1 MSDPT
6 RFTETEPQSPEATL
20 LRSMRSDA
28 PGAGSK
34 KALLGALALS
44 AVGGLSGSAAA
55 SSASSGWAGAG
66 VAKWLAVVGLCGAV
80 LGAGYSAWNG
90 TSSSAASPSPGLE
103 ATNFAA
109 GAGPVAQAPP
119 VPTPASPPVS
129 SLLAE
134 LSQPVASAGP
144 PESRGGRAAAS
155 ALPATALTTAR
166 TPERRAG
173 AAVTAH
179 GLSDEVAALERARR
193 ALADENGTTALKALS
208 EYDREFKQRTLAPEA
223 EALRIEALLKS
234 GDAVAGRA
242 AAQAFLAR
250 HPKSPLA
257 KRVRSLIAQT
267 ASSK

>member
-1 MSDPT
+1 MSDPS
-6 RFTETEPQSPEATL
+6 RFTETEPGNPEAAL

-28 PGAGSK
+28 PGVGSK
-34 KALLGALALS
+34 KALLGALGLS

-66 VAKWLAVVGLCGAV
+66 IAKWLGVVGLCGAV
-80 LGAGYSAWNG
+80 LGAGYAAWNG
-90 TSSSAASPSPGLE
+90 RSTSPAGPSPSLE
-103 ATNFAA
+103 ATNLAA
-109 GAGPVAQAPP
+109 RSAPVAPPLPAPD
-119 VPTPASPPVS
+119 PASPPVS
-129 SLLAE
+129 PPRAE
-134 LSQPVASAGP
+134 QAQTVASAGP
-144 PESRGGRAAAS
+144 PESWSGRAAAS
-155 ALPATALTTAR
+155 ALPATALATAR
-166 TPERRAG
+166 APERHPS
-173 AAVTAH
+173 AAVSAH

-193 ALADENGTTALKALS
+193 ALADENGATALKALS
-208 EYDREFKQRTLAPEA
+208 DYDREFKQRTLGPEA

-234 GDAVAGRA
+234 GNAAAGNA